1 MQDLFA
7 PQAQNDFKW
16 VVAVF
21 ANTGATEAIRKAN
34 EVPLKTFYP
43 IRFNHKGLPVPLWRH
58 YLFIEFRNSITAQV
72 CRSTTKFIKV
82 LTMRDE
88 EGIEYP
94 VMVRKNA
101 IDEHMG
107 LLLAGKF
114 NSRSTVRRYYGRGSL
129 VRVLEGN
136 FIDKKVRL
144 ESAVTPDMPGTRKI
158 AIDING
164 WKGSIEIW
172 KLAL

>member
-1 MQDLFA
+1 VQDLFT
-7 PQAQNDFKW
+7 PQAQTDFKW

-43 IRFNHKGLPVPLWRH
+43 IRFDQKGQPVPLWRH
-58 YLFIEFRNSITAQV
+58 YLFIEFRNTLTAQV
-72 CRSTTKFIKV
+72 CRSTKKFIKV
-82 LTMRDE
+82 ITMRDE

-94 VMVRKNA
+94 VLVRKNA

-107 LLLAGKF
+107 LLLSGRF
-114 NSRSTVRRYYGRGSL
+114 NSRSTIRRYYGKGSI
-129 VRVLEGN
+129 VRVLEGT
-136 FIDKKVRL
+136 FFDKKVRL
-144 ESAVTPDMPGTRKI
+144 ETNIPPNMPGNKKVK
-158 AIDING
+158 IDIG
-164 WKGSIEIW
+164 GFKASIEIW

>member
-1 MQDLFA
+1 VQDLFA
-7 PQAQNDFKW
+7 PQTQNDFKW

-21 ANTGATEAIRKAN
+21 ANTGAIEAIRKAN
-34 EVPLKTFYP
+34 EVPLRTFYP
-43 IRFNHKGLPVPLWRH
+43 IRFNQRGQPVPLWRP
-58 YLFIEFRNSITAQV
+58 YLFVEYRRTLTAQI
-72 CRSTTKFIKV
+72 CRSTKKFIKV
-82 LTMRDE
+82 ITMRDE

-107 LLLAGKF
+107 LLLSGRF
-114 NSRSTVRRYYGRGSL
+114 NSRTTVRRFYGRGSI

-136 FIDKKVRL
+136 FIDKKARL
-144 ESAVTPDMPGTRKI
+144 DADILPSMPGNKKVQ
-158 AIDING
+158 IDIG
-164 WKGSIEIW
+164 GFKASIEIW

>member
-1 MQDLFA
+1 VQDLFA
-7 PQAQNDFKW
+7 PQAQNEFKW

-72 CRSTTKFIKV
+72 CRSTKKFIKV
-82 LTMRDE
+82 ITMRDD

-94 VMVRKNA
+94 VLVRKNA
-101 IDEHMG
+101 IDEHLG
-107 LLLAGKF
+107 LLLSGKF
-114 NSRSTVRRYYGRGSL
+114 NSRPTIRRFYGKGSI
-129 VRVLEGN
+129 VRVLEGT
-136 FIDKKVRL
+136 FIDKKVQL
-144 ESAVTPDMPGTRKI
+144 ESNITPNMPGNKKVQ
-158 AIDING
+158 IDIG
-164 WKGSIEIW
+164 GFKASIEIW

>member
-7 PQAQNDFKW
+7 TQTQNDFKW

-34 EVPLKTFYP
+34 DVPLKTFYP
-43 IRFNHKGLPVPLWRH
+43 IRFNQKGLPVPLWRH
-58 YLFIEFRNSITAQV
+58 YLFIEFRDTLTAQV
-72 CRSTTKFIKV
+72 CRSTKKFIKV
-82 LTMRDE
+82 ITMRDE

-101 IDEHMG
+101 INEHLG
-107 LLLAGKF
+107 LLLSGRF
-114 NSRSTVRRYYGRGSL
+114 NSRSTVRRYYGKGSI

-144 ESAVTPDMPGTRKI
+144 ETDVPPSMPGNKKVQ
-158 AIDING
+158 IDIG
-164 WKGSIEIW
+164 GFKASIEIW